1 MTSDSGCFK
10 RDLMQTKVGKNA
22 QKNSPRHLSRGTV
35 KVVINGLVEFNAYRL
50 INPTAYI
57 NLIAFFIT

>member
-1 MTSDSGCFK
+1 MRK
-10 RDLMQTKVGKNA
+10 
-22 QKNSPRHLSRGTV
+22 KNSPRHLSRGTV
-35 KVVINGLVEFNAYRL
+35 KVVTNGLVEFNAYRL